1 MPEVALQLTH
11 PAQADD
17 DELLDAL
24 RQGDEGAYVALV
36 RRYGGLMQ
44 RVALS
49 YVRTPAVAEEVVQET
64 WCAVLTGLERFEG
77 RAALKTWL
85 FRILTNRAKTR
96 GQREARTVPFSSLAG
111 EDDVD
116 GPAVDPDRFLPADH
130 PQWPGHWASGPAPW
144 SAVPD
149 ERLLAR
155 EVRAHIREA
164 IDTLPSASRR
174 SSCCATSTVGRPR
187 RSARCSASARATSAC
202 CCTARGRR
210 CARSSSATS
219 PTRSRPRRHDR
230 TTSTSPATS
239 SSSSSPRTS
248 RARCRPASAPAST
261 RTSPNALTAW
271 STSPSSTA
279 RSSRSGSPRPSSSA
293 RPRSPRCFASF
304 AIGSAGWPSGDQR
317 LSSGKSAS

>member
-24 RQGDEGAYVALV
+24 RQGDEDAYVALV

-111 EDDVD
+111 EDDGD

-130 PQWPGHWASGPAPW
+130 PRWPGHWASGPARW

-149 ERLLAR
+149 ERLLAG
-155 EVRAHIREA
+155 EVRTRIREA
-164 IDTLPSASRR
+164 IDTLPERQAGGHRPARRGWLAARGGLPGARRQRGQPARAAAPRALEGARAARTLLRRR
-174 SSCCATSTVGRPR
+174 SRGPDGMTDDLDL
-187 RSARCSASARATSAC
+187 AC
-202 CCTARGRR
+202 NELVELVTAYVEG
-210 CARSSSATS
+210 ALA
-219 PTRSRPRRHDR
+219 
-230 TTSTSPATS
+230 AGE
-239 SSSSSPRTS
+239 
-248 RARCRPASAPAST
+248 RARFDAHLTECPDCVEYVAQLHRTIVAMRLAAPELE
-261 RTSPNALTAW
+261 RTPPVAPLLRVFRDWKRGLAV
-271 STSPSSTA
+271 
-279 RSSRSGSPRPSSSA
+279 G
-293 RPRSPRCFASF
+293 
-304 AIGSAGWPSGDQR
+304 
-317 LSSGKSAS
+317 